1 MVFEMGESIVVVVV
15 VVACYICGGFSVM
28 CLLVCDWEL
37 SLRYG
42 PLLFFVGGGPLICFG
57 DGVYV
62 VCMRMF
68 VLLLCV
74 HWWDV
79 CRICVFVLMYV
90 ML

>member
-1 MVFEMGESIVVVVV
+1 
-15 VVACYICGGFSVM
+15 M

-42 PLLFFVGGGPLICFG
+42 PPLFFVGGGPLICFG

-62 VCMRMF
+62 VCMVIL

-79 CRICVFVLMYV
+79 CRICVCVRV
-90 ML
+90 SVC